1 MSEVTYAGKT
11 IDGDRFAEA
20 KYVLER
26 LVSMHKPNV
35 FADHICVDQ
44 FEVSVADLET
54 VLNLASHSFYRL
66 SQEQKCSNT
75 QHVG

>member
-26 LVSMHKPNV
+26 LVSMHKPSV
-35 FADHICVDQ
+35 FADHICVER
-44 FEVSVADLET
+44 FEVPIEDIDT
-54 VLNLASHSFYRL
+54 VLNLASHAFYKL
-66 SQEQKCSNT
+66 SREQS
-75 QHVG
+75 Q